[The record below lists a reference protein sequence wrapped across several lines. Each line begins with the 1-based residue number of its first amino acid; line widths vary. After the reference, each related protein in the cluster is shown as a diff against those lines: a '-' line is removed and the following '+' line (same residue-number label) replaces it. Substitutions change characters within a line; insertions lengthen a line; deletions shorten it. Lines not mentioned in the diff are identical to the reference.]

1 MWWIAL
7 ATIAAAP
14 VDVPHRPPL
23 FVRQAQATVRIVTPA
38 RIRLGEEGTD
48 RYDLKVRA
56 TKTRFRDADGSF
68 WPARLVEFP

>member
-1 MWWIAL
+1 MWWLAL

-14 VDVPHRPPL
+14 ADVPHRAPV
-23 FVRQAQATVRIVTPA
+23 FVRQAQATVRIVAPA
-38 RIRLGEEGTD
+38 RIRLGEEAVD

-68 WPARLVEFP
+68 RPARLVEFP